1 MTKILF
7 EIVSR
12 VMNIPIEKIS
22 DSSGPDSIPDWDS
35 FNMFV
40 LLDEIEKEFDVKF
53 SLEETLEIKNVG
65 DFRKQLEK
73 HGVNLNEWN
82 FYRGVQYQ
90 LKLHHIGIVVE
101 NIQKSLGE
109 LTKYLDF
116 ESTTMP
122 SLVGSQKVNICFLKT
137 NNVFLELIE
146 PAEENSPISNFIKKG
161 GGFHHLCFEV
171 DDIHLELEKMKKN
184 GARIV
189 VDVVKGFEERLT
201 AFVMLDM
208 KNTNCNLIELA
219 EKK

>member
-1 MTKILF
+1 M
-7 EIVSR
+7 
-12 VMNIPIEKIS
+12 
-22 DSSGPDSIPDWDS
+22 
-35 FNMFV
+35 
-40 LLDEIEKEFDVKF
+40 
-53 SLEETLEIKNVG
+53 
-65 DFRKQLEK
+65 
-73 HGVNLNEWN
+73 
-82 FYRGVQYQ
+82 
-90 LKLHHIGIVVE
+90 KLHHIGIVVE
-101 NIQKSLGE
+101 NIQKSMGE

-122 SLVGSQKVNICFLKT
+122 SLVGSQNVNICFLKT
-137 NNVFLELIE
+137 NSVFLELIE

>member
-1 MTKILF
+1 
-7 EIVSR
+7 
-12 VMNIPIEKIS
+12 
-22 DSSGPDSIPDWDS
+22 
-35 FNMFV
+35 
-40 LLDEIEKEFDVKF
+40 
-53 SLEETLEIKNVG
+53 
-65 DFRKQLEK
+65 
-73 HGVNLNEWN
+73 
-82 FYRGVQYQ
+82 

-116 ESTTMP
+116 ESTTVP

-161 GGFHHLCFEV
+161 GGFHHLCFEI

>member
-1 MTKILF
+1 M
-7 EIVSR
+7 
-12 VMNIPIEKIS
+12 
-22 DSSGPDSIPDWDS
+22 
-35 FNMFV
+35 
-40 LLDEIEKEFDVKF
+40 
-53 SLEETLEIKNVG
+53 
-65 DFRKQLEK
+65 
-73 HGVNLNEWN
+73 
-82 FYRGVQYQ
+82 
-90 LKLHHIGIVVE
+90 KLHHIGIVVE

-116 ESTTMP
+116 ESTTVP

-184 GARIV
+184 GAHIV

>member
-1 MTKILF
+1 M
-7 EIVSR
+7 
-12 VMNIPIEKIS
+12 
-22 DSSGPDSIPDWDS
+22 
-35 FNMFV
+35 
-40 LLDEIEKEFDVKF
+40 
-53 SLEETLEIKNVG
+53 
-65 DFRKQLEK
+65 
-73 HGVNLNEWN
+73 
-82 FYRGVQYQ
+82 
-90 LKLHHIGIVVE
+90 KLHHIGIVVK
-101 NIQKSLGE
+101 NIQESLGE

-116 ESTTMP
+116 ESTTIP

-161 GGFHHLCFEV
+161 GGFHHLCFEI

-184 GARIV
+184 GAHIV

>member
-1 MTKILF
+1 M
-7 EIVSR
+7 
-12 VMNIPIEKIS
+12 
-22 DSSGPDSIPDWDS
+22 
-35 FNMFV
+35 
-40 LLDEIEKEFDVKF
+40 
-53 SLEETLEIKNVG
+53 
-65 DFRKQLEK
+65 
-73 HGVNLNEWN
+73 
-82 FYRGVQYQ
+82 
-90 LKLHHIGIVVE
+90 KLHHIGIVVE

-116 ESTTMP
+116 ESTTVP

-184 GARIV
+184 GVRII

>member
-1 MTKILF
+1 M
-7 EIVSR
+7 
-12 VMNIPIEKIS
+12 
-22 DSSGPDSIPDWDS
+22 
-35 FNMFV
+35 
-40 LLDEIEKEFDVKF
+40 
-53 SLEETLEIKNVG
+53 
-65 DFRKQLEK
+65 
-73 HGVNLNEWN
+73 
-82 FYRGVQYQ
+82 
-90 LKLHHIGIVVE
+90 KLHHISIAVK
-101 NIQKSLGE
+101 NIQESLAE
-109 LTKYLDF
+109 LTKFVNF
-116 ESTTMP
+116 ESTTVP
-122 SLVGSQKVNICFLKT
+122 TLVGSQKVNICFLKT

-161 GGFHHLCFEV
+161 GGFHHICFEV

>member
-1 MTKILF
+1 
-7 EIVSR
+7 
-12 VMNIPIEKIS
+12 
-22 DSSGPDSIPDWDS
+22 
-35 FNMFV
+35 
-40 LLDEIEKEFDVKF
+40 
-53 SLEETLEIKNVG
+53 
-65 DFRKQLEK
+65 
-73 HGVNLNEWN
+73 
-82 FYRGVQYQ
+82 

-101 NIQKSLGE
+101 NIQKSLGD

-116 ESTTMP
+116 ESTTVP

-161 GGFHHLCFEV
+161 GGFHHLCFEI

-184 GARIV
+184 GAHIV

>member
-1 MTKILF
+1 M
-7 EIVSR
+7 
-12 VMNIPIEKIS
+12 
-22 DSSGPDSIPDWDS
+22 
-35 FNMFV
+35 
-40 LLDEIEKEFDVKF
+40 
-53 SLEETLEIKNVG
+53 
-65 DFRKQLEK
+65 
-73 HGVNLNEWN
+73 
-82 FYRGVQYQ
+82 
-90 LKLHHIGIVVE
+90 KLHHIGIVVE

-116 ESTTMP
+116 ESTTVP

-146 PAEENSPISNFIKKG
+146 PTQENSPISNFIKKG

-184 GARIV
+184 GVRII

>member
-1 MTKILF
+1 M
-7 EIVSR
+7 
-12 VMNIPIEKIS
+12 
-22 DSSGPDSIPDWDS
+22 
-35 FNMFV
+35 
-40 LLDEIEKEFDVKF
+40 
-53 SLEETLEIKNVG
+53 
-65 DFRKQLEK
+65 
-73 HGVNLNEWN
+73 
-82 FYRGVQYQ
+82 
-90 LKLHHIGIVVE
+90 KLHHIGIVVE

-116 ESTTMP
+116 ESTTVP

-184 GARIV
+184 GAHVV

-219 EKK
+219 EKKNIEKIT

>member
-1 MTKILF
+1 M
-7 EIVSR
+7 
-12 VMNIPIEKIS
+12 
-22 DSSGPDSIPDWDS
+22 
-35 FNMFV
+35 
-40 LLDEIEKEFDVKF
+40 
-53 SLEETLEIKNVG
+53 
-65 DFRKQLEK
+65 
-73 HGVNLNEWN
+73 
-82 FYRGVQYQ
+82 
-90 LKLHHIGIVVE
+90 KLHHIGIVVE

-171 DDIHLELEKMKKN
+171 DDIHLELQKMKKN

-208 KNTNCNLIELA
+208 KNTNCDLIELA

>member
-1 MTKILF
+1 
-7 EIVSR
+7 
-12 VMNIPIEKIS
+12 
-22 DSSGPDSIPDWDS
+22 
-35 FNMFV
+35 
-40 LLDEIEKEFDVKF
+40 
-53 SLEETLEIKNVG
+53 
-65 DFRKQLEK
+65 
-73 HGVNLNEWN
+73 
-82 FYRGVQYQ
+82 

-116 ESTTMP
+116 ESTTVP

-184 GARIV
+184 GVHIV

>member
-1 MTKILF
+1 M
-7 EIVSR
+7 
-12 VMNIPIEKIS
+12 
-22 DSSGPDSIPDWDS
+22 
-35 FNMFV
+35 
-40 LLDEIEKEFDVKF
+40 
-53 SLEETLEIKNVG
+53 
-65 DFRKQLEK
+65 
-73 HGVNLNEWN
+73 
-82 FYRGVQYQ
+82 
-90 LKLHHIGIVVE
+90 KLHHIGIVVE
-101 NIQKSLGE
+101 SIQKSLGE

-116 ESTTMP
+116 ESTTVP

-184 GARIV
+184 GARII

>member
-1 MTKILF
+1 M
-7 EIVSR
+7 
-12 VMNIPIEKIS
+12 
-22 DSSGPDSIPDWDS
+22 
-35 FNMFV
+35 
-40 LLDEIEKEFDVKF
+40 
-53 SLEETLEIKNVG
+53 
-65 DFRKQLEK
+65 
-73 HGVNLNEWN
+73 
-82 FYRGVQYQ
+82 
-90 LKLHHIGIVVE
+90 KLHHIGIVVE

-146 PAEENSPISNFIKKG
+146 PAEENSPISDFIKKG
-161 GGFHHLCFEV
+161 GGFHHFCFEV

>member
-1 MTKILF
+1 M
-7 EIVSR
+7 
-12 VMNIPIEKIS
+12 
-22 DSSGPDSIPDWDS
+22 
-35 FNMFV
+35 
-40 LLDEIEKEFDVKF
+40 
-53 SLEETLEIKNVG
+53 
-65 DFRKQLEK
+65 
-73 HGVNLNEWN
+73 
-82 FYRGVQYQ
+82 
-90 LKLHHIGIVVE
+90 KLHHIGIIVE

-116 ESTTMP
+116 ESTTVP

-146 PAEENSPISNFIKKG
+146 PAEANSPISNFIKKG
-161 GGFHHLCFEV
+161 GGFHHLCFEI

-184 GARIV
+184 GAHIV

>member
-1 MTKILF
+1 M
-7 EIVSR
+7 
-12 VMNIPIEKIS
+12 
-22 DSSGPDSIPDWDS
+22 
-35 FNMFV
+35 
-40 LLDEIEKEFDVKF
+40 
-53 SLEETLEIKNVG
+53 
-65 DFRKQLEK
+65 
-73 HGVNLNEWN
+73 
-82 FYRGVQYQ
+82 
-90 LKLHHIGIVVE
+90 KLHHIGIVVE
-101 NIQKSLGE
+101 NIQKSLGD

-116 ESTTMP
+116 ESTTVP

-184 GARIV
+184 GVHIV

-219 EKK
+219 EKKQY